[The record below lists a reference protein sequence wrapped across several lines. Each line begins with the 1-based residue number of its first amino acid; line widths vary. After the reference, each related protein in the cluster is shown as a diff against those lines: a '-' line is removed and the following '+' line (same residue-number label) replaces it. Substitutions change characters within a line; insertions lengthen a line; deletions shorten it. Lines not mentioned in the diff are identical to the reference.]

1 MKLHM
6 LILGLAFLLLNAGYS
21 AAQDSTEAKA
31 AESTESAETTAPA
44 ETEDA
49 VKYCLIC
56 GPEEETET
64 LSLSYKYKGKK
75 YSFCS
80 MDCLKSFKKD
90 PEKYFN
96 AENPAD
102 VEEKHSDQDGHKDHT
117 GHDHSK
123 ENSK

>member
-6 LILGLAFLLLNAGYS
+6 IVLSLVFLLLNNGYS
-21 AAQDSTEAKA
+21 AAQDSAETKA
-31 AESTESAETTAPA
+31 AESTESAKTTAPA
-44 ETEDA
+44 ETDNA

-90 PEKYFN
+90 PEKYLN
-96 AENPAD
+96 AEQP
-102 VEEKHSDQDGHKDHT
+102 VEGEDKHSDSENPDDHKGHGHK
-117 GHDHSK
+117 
-123 ENSK
+123 

>member
-6 LILGLAFLLLNAGYS
+6 IVLSFVFLLLNSGYS
-21 AAQDSTEAKA
+21 AAQDHTETKA

-44 ETEDA
+44 ETGDEI
-49 VKYCLIC
+49 KYCLIC

-80 MDCLKSFKKD
+80 MDCLKAFKKD
-90 PEKYFN
+90 PEKYLN
-96 AENPAD
+96 AEQP
-102 VEEKHSDQDGHKDHT
+102 VEGEEKHSDHDDHKDHA
-117 GHDHSK
+117 GHDHK
-123 ENSK
+123 